1 MVNSVCCTV
10 FQHFV
15 KILFALNN
23 TVLNSLDDI
32 VDVYDRVY
40 LYAKVFISLFNSR
53 EVGVKSLSILS
64 TVITM
69 PVTDTS
75 AALLSFGID
84 SLSPC
89 QMS

>member
-40 LYAKVFISLFNSR
+40 LYAKVFISLLNSSK
-53 EVGVKSLSILS
+53 VGVKSLFHSVNCYHHACYVYVCGTFELWH
-64 TVITM
+64 
-69 PVTDTS
+69 
-75 AALLSFGID
+75 
-84 SLSPC
+84 
-89 QMS
+89 